1 MPRIGPGEER
11 EDVPQFGVILL
22 EQQFNL
28 QQRTRLMT
36 LALLLQ
42 DIFNRIQVRL
52 GTLTW
57 SDQRERE
64 LCLCQGRVRVR
75 ERDRDCGELRNAER
89 RHPPLLCHPLIHSEC
104 RS

>member
-1 MPRIGPGEER
+1 MSLIGQGEEQ

-64 LCLCQGRVRVR
+64 LCPSVRLSLS
-75 ERDRDCGELRNAER
+75 GQ
-89 RHPPLLCHPLIHSEC
+89 SESQKEGQ
-104 RS
+104 RLWRAVKR

>member
-1 MPRIGPGEER
+1 MSLIGQGEEQ

-28 QQRTRLMT
+28 RQRTRLMT

-64 LCLCQGRVRVR
+64 LCPSVRLSLS
-75 ERDRDCGELRNAER
+75 GQ
-89 RHPPLLCHPLIHSEC
+89 SESQKEGQ
-104 RS
+104 RLWRAVKR

>member
-1 MPRIGPGEER
+1 MSLIGHAEEQ

-28 QQRTRLMT
+28 QQRICLMT
-36 LALLLQ
+36 LVLLLQ

-57 SDQRERE
+57 PGQR
-64 LCLCQGRVRVR
+64 
-75 ERDRDCGELRNAER
+75 
-89 RHPPLLCHPLIHSEC
+89 
-104 RS
+104 